1 MKRLL
6 TLLLVFGFL
15 LSAQAMAAP
24 AGLVMMVKGDAK
36 VGGKPLK
43 PKMPLNKGEKI
54 IAAAGAMVLYL
65 TPAGQKVLVK
75 GPATHAVSGGGAAA
89 GAPGAAAKAM
99 SLLSKGMS
107 NMVDKNR
114 DFKSQ
119 GGVGG
124 VKRSGPATGSL
135 ALRFPLNSAIRE
147 DRISITWQGEKG
159 DYKVILADDM
169 GAEWFNL
176 TTPENVLYYPDSLQP
191 MKPGGTYTLSVEG
204 PAQGASTRQTSTFW
218 LPMEAELAD
227 LDRQLAELEKEFATE
242 PEAKLTLQA
251 ALLEAA
257 GLYHE
262 AVTRQVELLKL
273 NPMDKAAL
281 IQMLQLQE
289 KMGDTAG
296 ATQTRTVLDA
306 PR

>member
-6 TLLLVFGFL
+6 TFLLVFGL
-15 LSAQAMAAP
+15 LFSAQAMAAP

-54 IAAAGAMVLYL
+54 TAAAGAMVLYL

-75 GPATHAVSGGGAAA
+75 GPVTHAVSGGGATA
-89 GAPGAAAKAM
+89 GSPGAAAKAM

-135 ALRFPLNSAIRE
+135 VLTYPLNSAIRE
-147 DRISITWQGEKG
+147 DRISITWLGDKG
-159 DYKVILADDM
+159 DYKVTLADDTGM
-169 GAEWFNL
+169 EWFNL
-176 TTPENVLYYPDSLQP
+176 ETPENVLHYPDSLHP
-191 MKPGGTYTLSVEG
+191 MKPGGMYTLSVEG

-218 LPMEAELAD
+218 LPEEQELAE
-227 LDRQLAELEKEFATE
+227 LDRQLAELEKEFASE

-251 ALLEAA
+251 ALLEAG

-262 AVTRQVELLKL
+262 AVQLQNELLKR
-273 NPMDKAAL
+273 NPKDIVAL
-281 IQMLQLQE
+281 IQKLQLQE

-296 ATQTRTVLDA
+296 ATQTHTLLDA